1 MATAESGKQV
11 VIPLTEDA
19 HNLRKI
25 PKAIFIENT
34 EAWVEKYGSEALL
47 AQMNTLYQ
55 KYKFMEAQ
63 LVRGRDSLKVKLP
76 DIKKTLESVKMLM
89 DKAEEEEEEKRSL

>member
-1 MATAESGKQV
+1 

-34 EAWVEKYGSEALL
+34 EAWVEKYGGDEIIA
-47 AQMNTLYQ
+47 
-55 KYKFMEAQ
+55 
-63 LVRGRDSLKVKLP
+63 
-76 DIKKTLESVKMLM
+76 
-89 DKAEEEEEEKRSL
+89 